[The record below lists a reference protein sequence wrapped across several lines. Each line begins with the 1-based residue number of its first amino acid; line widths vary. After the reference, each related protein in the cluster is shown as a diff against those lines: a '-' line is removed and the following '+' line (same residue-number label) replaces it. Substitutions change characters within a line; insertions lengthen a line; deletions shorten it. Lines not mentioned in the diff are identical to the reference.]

1 MMSYI
6 HPQVQPIF
14 LSGSQKT
21 ALLFI
26 HGFTASPSELY
37 PTAHLIHEISGCTLS
52 APLLPGH
59 GSSPRLLNQSN
70 WEEWYN
76 AIEKELDFLMENYQR
91 VFVGGL
97 SMGGLLALHAGSLI
111 KGLQGVISINAPV
124 FNRFPLLT
132 AASPLIGRIRP
143 YYPKKDSPLL
153 RKLEEEGRFAY
164 NVIPAR
170 AFQSV
175 MNLRNTVMEEV
186 HNISLPV
193 LLIQS
198 LQDESVHP
206 RSIYYLQEKINHTE
220 LIELDCSTHVAT
232 MGKEKEKIARAI
244 SNFISNKH

>member
-1 MMSYI
+1 MNYI

-76 AIEKELDFLMENYQR
+76 AVEKELDFLMENYQR
-91 VFVGGL
+91 VFIGGL
-97 SMGGLLALHAGSLI
+97 SMGGLLALHAGSSI

-143 YYPKKDSPLL
+143 YYPKKDGPNQRRL
-153 RKLEEEGRFAY
+153 KQEGRFAY
-164 NVIPAR
+164 NVIPVR
-170 AFQSV
+170 AFQSL
-175 MNLRNTVMEEV
+175 MNLRNTVMEEADEI
-186 HNISLPV
+186 NLPV

-198 LQDESVHP
+198 LQDKSVHP
-206 RSIYYLQEKINHTE
+206 RSVYYLQEKIKHTQ
-220 LIELDCSTHVAT
+220 LIELHYSEHVAT
-232 MGKEKEKIARAI
+232 MGGEKEKIARAI
-244 SNFISNKH
+244 IDFINNYS

>member
-1 MMSYI
+1 MSDVY
-6 HPQVQPIF
+6 PQAQPFF
-14 LSGSQKT
+14 LKGSQDT

-37 PTAHLIHEISGCTLS
+37 PTAQLIHDLSSCTVS

-59 GSSPRLLNQSN
+59 GSNPRFLNRSS

-76 AIEKELDFLMENYQR
+76 AVEKELDFLMENHHW

-97 SMGGLLALHAGSLI
+97 SMGGLLALHAGSMV
-111 KGLQGVISINAPV
+111 KGLKGTISINAPI

-132 AASPLIGRIRP
+132 AISPLIGRIRT
-143 YYPKKDSPLL
+143 YYPKKDGPNQ
-153 RKLEEEGRFAY
+153 RILEQEGRFAY
-164 NVIPAR
+164 NVIPAK

-186 HNISLPV
+186 DKINLPV

-198 LQDESVHP
+198 LEDESVHP
-206 RSIYYLQEKINHTE
+206 RSVYYLQEKIKHTE
-220 LIELDCSTHVAT
+220 LIELPGSKHVAT
-232 MGKEKEKIARAI
+232 MGSEKEKIARAI
-244 SNFISNKH
+244 VDFISSYN